1 MPEVGC
7 AKQGVQRGVLRIAV
21 DGILQLSL
29 DLRDLIV
36 LIAVVDLPELPDGR
50 NTFILF
56 AMTIIFLGFHG
67 KSCDREQSRG

>member
-1 MPEVGC
+1 
-7 AKQGVQRGVLRIAV
+7 L
-21 DGILQLSL
+21 L

-50 NTFILF
+50 NTLILF

-67 KSCDREQSRG
+67 KSCDGDQSRDQEKDQGEPSPGEIFADDSTRQIRF